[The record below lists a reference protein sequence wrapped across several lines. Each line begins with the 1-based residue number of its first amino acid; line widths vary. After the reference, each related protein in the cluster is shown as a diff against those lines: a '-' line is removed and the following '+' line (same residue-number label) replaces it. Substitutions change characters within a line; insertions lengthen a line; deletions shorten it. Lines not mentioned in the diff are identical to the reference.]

1 MESQRRIAFSPPDI
15 TQAEIDEVV
24 DTLKS
29 GWITTGPKTKQFER
43 DLATFIGAPH
53 VAALGIGPGDEVIT
67 SAYTYTASASCIC
80 HVGATPVLVDVAP
93 GSFEMDYDALDS
105 AITDRTH
112 AIIPVDIA
120 GRMVDYD
127 KLHAALDR
135 AADRWNPRNGQQR
148 VFDRLPIVTDAAHS
162 LGAVRKGVNAGLAG
176 DLSAFSFHA
185 VKNLTTAE
193 GGALTWKPGLF
204 DDEWAY
210 HQIMLMSL
218 HGQTKDALAKD
229 KAGAW

>member
-43 DLATFIGAPH
+43 DLATFIGAPR
-53 VAALGIGPGDEVIT
+53 VAALGSATAALECALRLLGIGPGDEVIT

-105 AITDRTH
+105 AITDRTR

-148 VFDRLPIVTDAAHS
+148 VFDRLRYDLGTDDPGKMVGEAKADRTRPTIEIKGESSAAGIGKS
-162 LGAVRKGVNAGLAG
+162 AV
-176 DLSAFSFHA
+176 
-185 VKNLTTAE
+185 
-193 GGALTWKPGLF
+193 
-204 DDEWAY
+204 
-210 HQIMLMSL
+210 I
-218 HGQTKDALAKD
+218 
-229 KAGAW
+229 